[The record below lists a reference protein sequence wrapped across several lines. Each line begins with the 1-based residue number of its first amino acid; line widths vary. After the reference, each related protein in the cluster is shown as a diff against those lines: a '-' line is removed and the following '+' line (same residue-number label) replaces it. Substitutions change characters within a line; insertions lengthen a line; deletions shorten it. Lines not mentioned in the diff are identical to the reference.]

1 MFRHLELQ
9 HKAFYGSGRHHD
21 AMVAGSMQR
30 RLAIDER
37 YHLRKI
43 PCKTKQGP
51 SSRRFALQNWGQFC
65 KESSGAMQSQRSRSS
80 TNCVMNRA
88 DQFWLSATQEVA
100 FYAGARL
107 SSFLTSLSTKP
118 FNCSPKGQLRS
129 PESRNPQVQTVLCTP
144 RKGNKSTKRGPAF

>member
-1 MFRHLELQ
+1 MVQGGIMMRWLRVRCKDVSQSTSATTCAKFHAKQSKVHQAVALRFRIG
-9 HKAFYGSGRHHD
+9 ASSG
-21 AMVAGSMQR
+21 
-30 RLAIDER
+30 
-37 YHLRKI
+37 
-43 PCKTKQGP
+43 
-51 SSRRFALQNWGQFC
+51 